1 MQTTILVLSI
11 VQLLALLV
19 LLCCLRVIWAR
30 LPLTLEDEAAAWKAQ
45 AEAHRAKP
53 PKLTPEERAQVA
65 AYRAKRKDAATDA
78 QSDLEVLAL
87 ARLNPN

>member
-1 MQTTILVLSI
+1 MQTTILILSI

-53 PKLTPEERAQVA
+53 PKLTPEEQAQVA
-65 AYRAKRKDAATDA
+65 AHRANFSSGLRD

-87 ARLNPN
+87 ARLNPM